1 MLLVIVLNI
10 IVLTTQISI
19 HGGRKEDH
27 NHSTFKAME
36 DLNIF
41 EYAEVC

>member
-19 HGGRKEDH
+19 HGGKEEH
-27 NHSTFKAME
+27 NHSHFKTME